1 MTTDPLLPAELLDI
15 LDHAHP
21 SPLWPAIL
29 EGLQAVARQA
39 EVFGWRSDQAIAAVK
54 AAYTTIAEAAGGTGQ
69 PRACCICDKRTSDN
83 VLCEECYEKYL

>member
-15 LDHAHP
+15 LDHAHL

-39 EVFGWRSDQAIAAVK
+39 EVFGWRSDQADK
-54 AAYTTIAEAAGGTGQ
+54 AATAMHDAIRYALGEGHCCACLQDTTAKNV
-69 PRACCICDKRTSDN
+69 ICDRCKAE
-83 VLCEECYEKYL
+83 LL